1 MARRALLIGT
11 ENYGKEFGRLEAT
24 PKNVLA
30 LADVLADPLMG
41 GFETPETLIDPDH
54 SKMAET
60 IETWLRSHTRDDFV
74 LLYIAGHGVM
84 DLVVF

>member
-41 GFETPETLIDPDH
+41 GFEKP
-54 SKMAET
+54 K
-60 IETWLRSHTRDDFV
+60 
-74 LLYIAGHGVM
+74 
-84 DLVVF
+84 